1 MQVVR
6 ESRLRVM
13 SKVAHVS
20 ITWVI
25 YPQVRDNS
33 GKLEL
38 IPDKPPGFSDPVGKG
53 GLFMN
58 AAACR

>member
-1 MQVVR
+1 MQVTR
-6 ESRLRVM
+6 KLPSGDEYSGAR
-13 SKVAHVS
+13 VS

-53 GLFMN
+53 GLFMK
-58 AAACR
+58 AAAC